1 MFFGMSVGTAVAVI
15 SYISRIFSPI
25 ESIGMEI
32 QTIQEALAGA
42 KRVGEFLELPTRLE
56 TSGEAGEKV
65 MVELGRAGAASGSDY
80 AAAAGSVALRPLV
93 RIALRSLS
101 RQNRL
106 RSHAFPWKMS
116 ASAMKRKRWF

>member
-1 MFFGMSVGTAVAVI
+1 MSVGTAVAVI

-56 TSGEAGEKV
+56 TSGEAGEKA
-65 MVELGRAGAASGSDY
+65 MVELAEPARPLVRIMLRPLVR
-80 AAAAGSVALRPLV
+80 VALRPLV

-106 RSHAFPWKMS
+106 RSHAFPWKTS